1 MPRRVSFAKT
11 PSPTRA
17 TATAESSSSS
27 EDEEVKTSSELTILY
42 SGEAPLLDLVAVEN
56 LSENGQ
62 SWGSQGDTCWLRHE
76 DFLPK
81 EIPKARVFSF
91 GYTLGNDFNIL
102 ALGTAL
108 LKALEAARSEV
119 EVSFVQVEQYLIY

>member
-17 TATAESSSSS
+17 RAADSSSSS
-27 EDEEVKTSSELTILY
+27 EDEEIKTSSKLTILH
-42 SGEAPLLDLVAVEN
+42 SADAPLLDLVAVEN
-56 LSENGQ
+56 LSENGE
-62 SWGSQGDTCWLRHE
+62 SWGSQGDTCWLRHQ

-81 EIPKARVFSF
+81 EIPKVRVFSF

-108 LKALEAARSEV
+108 LKALEGARSEV
-119 EVSFVQVEQYLIY
+119 EVNFSSRAVSNT